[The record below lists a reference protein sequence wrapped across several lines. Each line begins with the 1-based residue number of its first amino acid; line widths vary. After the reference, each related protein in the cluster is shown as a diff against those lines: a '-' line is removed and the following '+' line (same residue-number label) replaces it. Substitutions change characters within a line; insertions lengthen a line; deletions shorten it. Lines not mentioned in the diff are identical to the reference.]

1 MKVSAAVF
9 RSLPPHSFLLD
20 LHRSRS
26 IEQAVSW
33 ARPPLWATYCLA
45 HSSDSCLLL
54 STNSP
59 LLTLLKMPESQH
71 QRPTV
76 LCLHPGALST
86 AKPQRTTARNLAH
99 QMMSGS
105 PCRSTMALVQAA
117 KHRPLCLIELGQRVL
132 SDALGP
138 GSAATNN
145 GPLEHCVLARLFDSL
160 QGLGVPLGGCERIQ
174 GTPLPFVY
182 VAHLR
187 TFLLLILS
195 FTCIAA
201 CTRH

>member
-1 MKVSAAVF
+1 MKVNAAVF

-105 PCRSTMALVQAA
+105 PCRSTMALVQEFASA
-117 KHRPLCLIELGQRVL
+117 LACCGFAIFPVVPVPAHRWDERACRDPLDLL
-132 SDALGP
+132 S
-138 GSAATNN
+138 
-145 GPLEHCVLARLFDSL
+145 RLRSKRAS
-160 QGLGVPLGGCERIQ
+160 C
-174 GTPLPFVY
+174 
-182 VAHLR
+182 H
-187 TFLLLILS
+187 
-195 FTCIAA
+195 
-201 CTRH
+201 